1 MYPSIDCPILSA
13 LCIDKA
19 ALNQNQKPVEQNFFL
34 QIESR
39 KNGLAS
45 REDAEKSDIH
55 KYPIKI

>member
-1 MYPSIDCPILSA
+1 MYPSIYCPILSA
-13 LCIDKA
+13 LCIEKA
-19 ALNQNQKPVEQNFFL
+19 TLNPNQKPVEQNFSL

-45 REDAEKSDIH
+45 GEDAEKSDIR